1 MDTLRTMGIVFLM
14 GLTDLVMLS
23 VFVTEGLFYESLIAI
38 IVLLMLTFVFYI
50 LLLKLTIEGVEE
62 IEQRIKK

>member
-1 MDTLRTMGIVFLM
+1 MDTLKTMGIVFLM

-23 VFVTEGLFYESLIAI
+23 VFVTEGLFYESLVAI
-38 IVLLMLTFVFYI
+38 IVLPMLTFVFYI

>member
-23 VFVTEGLFYESLIAI
+23 VFVTKGLFYESLIAI

-62 IEQRIKK
+62 IEQRIKE

>member
-1 MDTLRTMGIVFLM
+1 MDTLKTMGIVFLM

>member
-1 MDTLRTMGIVFLM
+1 MDTLKTMGIVFLM

-50 LLLKLTIEGVEE
+50 LLLKLTMEGVEE